1 MEFVVLIIMI
11 FVEIIRVNQFVN
23 SLIPTFVN
31 ALNNVKF
38 VGLKFRFKI
47 LFLIFQHI
55 LFNPSYLILL
65 L

>member
-31 ALNNVKF
+31 TLNNVKF
-38 VGLKFRFKI
+38 VGLKLRFKI